1 MGFPDG
7 HIQRMVG
14 FCGVSPGFLF
24 ILYDYGF
31 FMKMG
36 VDPWVVVV

>member
-1 MGFPDG
+1 MVQGFSFHQKGP
-7 HIQRMVG
+7 
-14 FCGVSPGFLF
+14 FPGFLF